1 VSMNCSSCVS
11 LNSCISSVQMN
22 LMPIDA
28 YKVVHWSSRFKCV
41 ERVSVQ
47 QASGVRGLRL
57 QDHVFGNNE
66 NNSVHLKQQS

>member
-1 VSMNCSSCVS
+1 
-11 LNSCISSVQMN
+11 MN